1 MSDTTLK
8 YVYSHNGE
16 DSWVEHEDSAID
28 DAMFAKGEDEVKL

>member
-16 DSWVEHEDSAID
+16 DSWVEYNVESY
-28 DAMFAKGEDEVKL
+28 EVKL

>member
-28 DAMFAKGEDEVKL
+28 DATFAHDDSL